1 VTRRV
6 HRLSVEPAD
15 VPIQLVLGLEGGV
28 LAAIGKR
35 AKGRRLVPGGSFDQG
50 KAKAA

>member
-6 HRLSVEPAD
+6 CRLSIEPLA

-28 LAAIGKR
+28 LAAMGKR
-35 AKGRRLVPGGSFDQG
+35 AKGCKYVPGGSFDQR